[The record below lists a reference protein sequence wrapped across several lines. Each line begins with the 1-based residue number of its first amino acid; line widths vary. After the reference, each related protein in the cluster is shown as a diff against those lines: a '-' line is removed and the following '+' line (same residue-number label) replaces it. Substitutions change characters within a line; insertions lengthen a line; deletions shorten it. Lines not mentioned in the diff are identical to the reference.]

1 MARITF
7 AISFFL
13 FISCKE
19 SFNQINFEQ
28 INKRI
33 SKDSTINSPIEIM
46 KMYYN
51 PPQFEENSHVFIKT
65 DTLNKVIFRV
75 TLEETGAGDD
85 SEAGT
90 KVIMTV
96 EKLGKFWQINELKL
110 NWKCHEGRGH
120 TSWGI
125 SICD

>member
-1 MARITF
+1 MARIILAF
-7 AISFFL
+7 SFFW
-13 FISCKE
+13 FVSCKE

-28 INKRI
+28 INKMI
-33 SKDSTINSPIEIM
+33 SMDSTINSPTEIM
-46 KMYYN
+46 TIYYN

-65 DTLNKVIFRV
+65 DTLNKFMYRV
-75 TLEETGAGDD
+75 TLIETGADDD

-96 EKLGKFWQINELKL
+96 EKSGKYWQINELKQ
-110 NWKCHEGRGH
+110 NWKCHEGRGL
-120 TSWGI
+120 TSWGT